1 MALHLTVLGFLMAF
15 HKDRVWGHCCLPFIP
30 ANCLKSSN
38 TIYLK
43 HMPMLMTLSFTCRL
57 VLTRLLIRLMRSLPW
72 NAVYRT
78 FVRGCL
84 RISSNLMMTKLSSC
98 WLVQNSNIPKLNI
111 DSLTVG
117 SIDVALVTVIWISRN
132 RSTKLANLGFSIYTI
147 FGVSESIC
155 LRNLHPLL

>member
-1 MALHLTVLGFLMAF
+1 
-15 HKDRVWGHCCLPFIP
+15 
-30 ANCLKSSN
+30 
-38 TIYLK
+38 
-43 HMPMLMTLSFTCRL
+43 
-57 VLTRLLIRLMRSLPW
+57 
-72 NAVYRT
+72 
-78 FVRGCL
+78 
-84 RISSNLMMTKLSSC
+84 MTKLSSC

-155 LRNLHPLL
+155 LRNLHPILRLLQQPSIWFTLCSVCLKCNVCSRNAAARVISNSDLMFLEHQYYVRYIGFLSNFVLILKYFFLLLKLYIYGSCAWLLDSFDCY

>member
-1 MALHLTVLGFLMAF
+1 
-15 HKDRVWGHCCLPFIP
+15 
-30 ANCLKSSN
+30 
-38 TIYLK
+38 
-43 HMPMLMTLSFTCRL
+43 
-57 VLTRLLIRLMRSLPW
+57 
-72 NAVYRT
+72 
-78 FVRGCL
+78 
-84 RISSNLMMTKLSSC
+84 MTKLSSC

-155 LRNLHPLL
+155 LRNLHPILILLQQPSIWFTLCSVCLKCNVCRMQLLGLYLIRMFLEHQYYVRYIGFLSNFVLILKYFFLLLKLYIYLRSCAWLLDSFDSY